1 MSVSLQKGQRVS
13 LVKDNNPVKNLVVG
27 LGWDMNK
34 LGKKNYDLD
43 AFAIAL
49 TNQDKMNVRGDLVYF
64 GNLKHPSKA
73 IIHTGD
79 NLTGKGEGD
88 DEQINVDLS
97 KIPQNI
103 AKISFSVTINEAITR
118 RQNFGQV
125 ENSYIRIY
133 NEETNEEL
141 IKYELGEDFSIE
153 TAIVVAELYRHNGE
167 WKFNALGSGFEDGL
181 AGLCKNFGVNI
192 G

>member
-64 GNLKHPSKA
+64 GNLKHPSKTILCTYSGMSSKLT
-73 IIHTGD
+73 IICSSSPSPFPVK
-79 NLTGKGEGD
+79 LSPVCIIALEGC
-88 DEQINVDLS
+88 LRFP
-97 KIPQNI
+97 K
-103 AKISFSVTINEAITR
+103 
-118 RQNFGQV
+118 
-125 ENSYIRIY
+125 
-133 NEETNEEL
+133 
-141 IKYELGEDFSIE
+141 
-153 TAIVVAELYRHNGE
+153 
-167 WKFNALGSGFEDGL
+167 
-181 AGLCKNFGVNI
+181 
-192 G
+192 

>member
-64 GNLKHPSKA
+64 GNLKPPSKA

-88 DEQINVDLS
+88 DEQIIVNLEDIPEYVH
-97 KIPQNI
+97 KIVFGVSI
-103 AKISFSVTINEAITR
+103 YKAKKR
-118 RQNFGQV
+118 DQDFGQIN
-125 ENSYIRIY
+125 NSFIRLIDSNSKQELFKY
-133 NEETNEEL
+133 NL
-141 IKYELGEDFSIE
+141 QEDFSGKVTVLAGEI
-153 TAIVVAELYRHNGE
+153 YRRNEE
-167 WKFNALGSGFEDGL
+167 WKFNALG
-181 AGLCKNFGVNI
+181 I
-192 G
+192 GQNEELRELINTYK

>member
-27 LGWDMNK
+27 LGWDINK

-49 TNQDKMNVRGDLVYF
+49 TNQDKMNSRVDLVYF

-79 NLTGKGEGD
+79 NLTGRGEGD
-88 DEQINVDLS
+88 DEQIIVNLNDMPEYVHKIIFGVSIYKAKKRDQDFSQMNNSFIRLVDS
-97 KIPQNI
+97 
-103 AKISFSVTINEAITR
+103 
-118 RQNFGQV
+118 
-125 ENSYIRIY
+125 NSDQELFKY
-133 NEETNEEL
+133 NL
-141 IKYELGEDFSIE
+141 QEDFSGKVTVLAGEI
-153 TAIVVAELYRHNGE
+153 YRRNEE
-167 WKFNALGSGFEDGL
+167 WKFNALGLGQNEEL
-181 AGLCKNFGVNI
+181 RELINTYK
-192 G
+192 

>member
-27 LGWDMNK
+27 LGWDINK

-49 TNQDKMNVRGDLVYF
+49 TNQDKMNSRGDLVYF

-79 NLTGKGEGD
+79 NLTGRGEGD
-88 DEQINVDLS
+88 DEQIIVNLNDIPEYVHKIIFGVSIYKAKKRDQDFSQMNNSFIRLVDS
-97 KIPQNI
+97 
-103 AKISFSVTINEAITR
+103 
-118 RQNFGQV
+118 
-125 ENSYIRIY
+125 NSDQELFKY
-133 NEETNEEL
+133 NL
-141 IKYELGEDFSIE
+141 QEDFSGKVTVLAGEI
-153 TAIVVAELYRHNGE
+153 YRRNEE
-167 WKFNALGSGFEDGL
+167 WKFNALGLGQNEEL
-181 AGLCKNFGVNI
+181 RELINTYK
-192 G
+192 

>member
-27 LGWDMNK
+27 LGWDINK

-49 TNQDKMNVRGDLVYF
+49 TNQDKMNFRGDLVYF

-79 NLTGKGEGD
+79 NLTGRGEGD
-88 DEQINVDLS
+88 DEQIIVNLNDMPEYVHKIIFGVSIYKAKKRDQDFSQMNNSFIRLVDS
-97 KIPQNI
+97 
-103 AKISFSVTINEAITR
+103 
-118 RQNFGQV
+118 
-125 ENSYIRIY
+125 NSDQELFKY
-133 NEETNEEL
+133 NL
-141 IKYELGEDFSIE
+141 QEDFSGKVTVLAGEI
-153 TAIVVAELYRHNGE
+153 YRRNEE
-167 WKFNALGSGFEDGL
+167 WKFNALGLGQNEEL
-181 AGLCKNFGVNI
+181 RELINTYK
-192 G
+192 